1 MSSSAIR
8 FAHSRAIR
16 GSSKKSPAKICNAPS
31 PAKSSSGFQRRSSRR
46 RTRLQNVSWPLPPSR
61 SQHGKRQHGQK
72 NHQQSRRR
80 FQNAALPFRQNRKT
94 PVHKFDVHP
103 IHQQRCIPQL
113 NERAESLLRPSPPAP
128 RIRQKNQRQQ
138 DPAAHQ
144 EKLRT
149 RVPIIVNRRRIQ
161 PHRRGIQQLR

>member
-8 FAHSRAIR
+8 FAHSRPIR

-46 RTRLQNVSWPLPPSR
+46 RTRLQNLSWPLPPSR

-80 FQNAALPFRQNRKT
+80 FQNAALPFRQNRKA

-103 IHQQRCIPQL
+103 IHQQRRVPEL
-113 NERAESLLRPSPPAP
+113 NNRAESLLRPSPPAP
-128 RIRQKNQRQQ
+128 RIHQKQHHQQ
-138 DPAAHQ
+138 NSAAHQ
-144 EKLRT
+144 KKLRA
-149 RVPIIVNRRRIQ
+149 RVPVIINL
-161 PHRRGIQQLR
+161 RGVQ